1 MFKAYTPPP
10 DPNEEDWIDGLINKG
25 IPLAAAGVA
34 AAASVP
40 TAGMSLAAIPAVMG
54 AASTGYGLANAAT
67 GALSTKPG
75 SGARME
81 RGMGIAAKGAALW
94 NQIDPETGA
103 FKDKDRGTPQTGA
116 PQTGAPQTA
125 PAGSA
130 LDAAKEKAKQT
141 PWYSSPYASRR
152 QGPAQ

>member
-1 MFKAYTPPP
+1 MFKAYQPPP
-10 DPNEEDWIDGLINKG
+10 DPNQEDWIDALVSKG
-25 IPLAAAGVA
+25 IPLAAAGLAGA
-34 AAASVP
+34 AAVP
-40 TAGMSLAAIPAVMG
+40 TGGMSLAAIPAVMG

-81 RGMGIAAKGAALW
+81 RGLGMAAQGASVL

-103 FKDKDRGTPQTGA
+103 FKTKTYGS

-130 LDAAKEKAKQT
+130 LDTAKEKAKQA
-141 PWYSSPYASRR
+141 PWYSSPYAAKR

>member
-1 MFKAYTPPP
+1 MFKAYQPPP
-10 DPNEEDWIDGLINKG
+10 DPNQEDWIDGLVSKG
-25 IPLAAAGVA
+25 IPLAAAGLA

-40 TAGMSLAAIPAVMG
+40 TAGMSLAAIPAIMGG
-54 AASTGYGLANAAT
+54 AATGYGLGKAAT
-67 GALSTKPG
+67 SAFSGKPG

-81 RGMGIAAKGAALW
+81 QGLGMAAQGASVL

-103 FKDKDRGTPQTGA
+103 FKDKDRGTPQTGK

-125 PAGSA
+125 PAVSA

-141 PWYSSPYASRR
+141 AWYSSPYAGRNR
-152 QGPAQ
+152 GAV